1 MVSCL
6 HQQSHES
13 TVPVKTWTKKLF
25 FQLTQGKKN
34 MSWEAIFNFIIFLN
48 SLQKLKF
55 WGKSALPN

>member
-6 HQQSHES
+6 LLQSHVS

-25 FQLTQGKKN
+25 FQLAQGKRN

-55 WGKSALPN
+55 LGESVLPN